1 MTWSPSTSLT
11 ACSPSMSTS
20 LGGLLGKPSLEPL
33 AGENPLLLCRLG
45 EAPVSS
51 SDHLANPLVLA
62 RGRSVARA
70 SPRKMAA
77 YICGRGMEN
86 RVPLPSAV
94 GHYNRVNDLK
104 IPNYHELMWPAL
116 QATKELGGSA
126 TVHEMNERV
135 VESAGISED
144 QQAVPHKDGRMS
156 EVEYRLHWARTHLKG
171 IGALENSARGV
182 WAVTDRGRSMSE
194 PEMKAANKAWRNSF
208 RERRAAQRSSQVA
221 EAVGEDEEAA
231 ESNWEDQLIARLLQL
246 PPEGFERLAQRI
258 LREAGFT
265 NVTVTGKSGDGGIDG
280 MGTYRLSLVS
290 FPVYFQCKRYKGTVS
305 AGTVR
310 DFRGAM
316 AGRGEKGLLITT
328 GSFTRDAQAEATR
341 DGASPVELIDG
352 DRLCDLLKQYGLGVQ
367 VRTRVEEDVIVN
379 ESFFDEYQ

>member
-1 MTWSPSTSLT
+1 
-11 ACSPSMSTS
+11 
-20 LGGLLGKPSLEPL
+20 
-33 AGENPLLLCRLG
+33 
-45 EAPVSS
+45 
-51 SDHLANPLVLA
+51 
-62 RGRSVARA
+62 
-70 SPRKMAA
+70 
-77 YICGRGMEN
+77 
-86 RVPLPSAV
+86 
-94 GHYNRVNDLK
+94 VNDLK

-126 TVHEMNERV
+126 TVSEMNEHV
-135 VESAGISED
+135 VESAGITEE

-182 WAVTDRGRSMSE
+182 WAVTDRGRSISE

-208 RERRAAQRSSQVA
+208 RERRMAQRSQA
-221 EAVGEDEEAA
+221 EAAGEDEEGEADG
-231 ESNWEDQLIARLLQL
+231 NWADQLVARLLQL
-246 PPEGFERLAQRI
+246 SPEGFERLAQRI

-316 AGRGEKGLLITT
+316 TGRGEKGLLITT

-341 DGASPVELIDG
+341 DGAPPVELIDG
-352 DRLCDLLKQYGLGVQ
+352 DRLCDLLKQYGLGVE
-367 VRTRVEEDVIVN
+367 VRTRVEEDVFVN
-379 ESFFDEYQ
+379 ASFFDEYQ